1 MSGDMTALELH
12 SVQQVA
18 VRDAGGY
25 EVAVVAGDQVVG
37 VEDLIDVEAGRGG
50 GFAFGVVLGPQTTL
64 DDSAEGLD
72 GAGGGDGLG
81 GAADA
86 HEHVDSRTAAAA
98 ARAEA
103 SWGHRRPWM
112 TPPRALMAQ
121 AVMMPSGVPPMPM
134 SMSPPVPGRQAAMA
148 PATSPSVMSWMRAP
162 AARISSII
170 C

>member
-72 GAGGGDGLG
+72 GAGGDDALG

-86 HEHVDSRTAAAA
+86 AEQEIGRAAGRGTGG
-98 ARAEA
+98 RA
-103 SWGHRRPWM
+103 G
-112 TPPRALMAQ
+112 
-121 AVMMPSGVPPMPM
+121 G
-134 SMSPPVPGRQAAMA
+134 
-148 PATSPSVMSWMRAP
+148 
-162 AARISSII
+162 
-170 C
+170 